1 MTEYIPDEQ
10 QHASE
15 VQASPWWANPRLVA
29 AALAVLLF
37 LVFVFQNTRSVA
49 VSFLFWSFR
58 TPLIILMSLCAF
70 AGVGVWELGRYVR
83 HRREDSAAGR

>member
-1 MTEYIPDEQ
+1 MTENTPDRQ
-10 QHASE
+10 R
-15 VQASPWWANPRLVA
+15 QASQSPAPPLWANPRLVA

-58 TPLIILMSLCAF
+58 MPLIILMSLCAL
-70 AGVGVWELGRYVR
+70 AGVGVWELGRYVK
-83 HRREDSAAGR
+83 HRREASAAGR

>member
-1 MTEYIPDEQ
+1 MTEYTPDEQ
-10 QHASE
+10 R
-15 VQASPWWANPRLVA
+15 QASQLQAPPLWANPRLVA

-58 TPLIILMSLCAF
+58 MPLIILMSLCAL
-70 AGVGVWELGRYVR
+70 AGVGVWELGRYVK
-83 HRREDSAAGR
+83 HRREGSAAGR